1 MKNLLYI
8 FVCLLSFTINSYAYG
23 QNNNDINQLASDGFE
38 VKFISI
44 QDPSVIVLK
53 SKSGNLIKTSYDPR
67 YFELLNSWE
76 EENENRKTHR
86 NLLIIYTS
94 DQGIMLKDPAS
105 HIAIPLNGAFSP
117 HPIDMIGAACRNHA
131 RTTIDYKSCKDITL
145 KAWDNELNRVYNALG
160 GSKNIKL
167 RDAQRAWIKF
177 RDRSVDFLNEVYS
190 SRQGTIHYLYY
201 MDDVIDLTRTQT
213 FRLLKIVSY

>member
-1 MKNLLYI
+1 MKKTYFIHPFLLFFI
-8 FVCLLSFTINSYAYG
+8 FNSIAYAK
-23 QNNNDINQLASDGFE
+23 NIDNIDRFASEGFE

-53 SKSGNLIKTSYDPR
+53 SKSGNLIKASYDPQ

-94 DQGIMLKDPAS
+94 DQGVMLKDPAS

-145 KAWDNELNRVYNALG
+145 KAWDNELNRVYNSLG

-177 RDRSVDFLNEVYS
+177 RDRSVDFLNEVYL

-213 FRLLKIVSY
+213 LRLLKNANN